1 MQESFPACA
10 SAIATGDALAGSL
23 TATQFSLIFE
33 SESFRLELPFN
44 DLQVEA
50 DPEDKEKLFF
60 RHPQHP
66 DWEVYTYSRE
76 ILNQRNLLQRTDL
89 RQQIAEA
96 TFAQQGPTKHT
107 KLVLGTLATIVSVLL
122 LCWFANDWVISYI
135 VSQMPAEWE
144 ANLGKEVMA
153 EAKKELTFSSDP
165 DRTNYLN
172 EVAQRLV
179 HALPKQPQPYKFYLL
194 DEAGLNAFAI
204 PGGHILVLDSMLDFI
219 DTPEELA
226 GALAHEIAHITQRHS
241 LRRATATAGPTFAIR
256 YLVGQRSG
264 ALGAIAATGV
274 FLGNQR
280 YSRSNESEADDVG
293 MDYLVKAGINPRG
306 MITFFKKLQKF
317 EGRHGVD
324 DSDILNDHPATSAR
338 IAHLEEKLKSFREP
352 KYKSFANLVKPEAPS
367 RENEIDKLVRA
378 KSRQR
383 GKKAER

>member
-1 MQESFPACA
+1 MCFRDCP
-10 SAIATGDALAGSL
+10 GDALAGSL
-23 TATQFSLIFE
+23 AATQFSLVFE

-50 DPEDKEKLFF
+50 NPEDKEKILF

-89 RQQIAEA
+89 RQQIADA
-96 TFAQQGPTKHT
+96 TFVQQGPTNHT
-107 KLVLGTLATIVSVLL
+107 KLVLGTLATIASVLL

-153 EAKKELTFSSDP
+153 EAKKEVTFSSDP

-172 EVAQRLV
+172 AVAQRLV

-226 GALAHEIAHITQRHS
+226 GALGSRDRAYHPTAQFAPRHRYGRANLRHS
-241 LRRATATAGPTFAIR
+241 LFSWPKEWCPGRDRSHRRFP
-256 YLVGQRSG
+256 GQP
-264 ALGAIAATGV
+264 AL
-274 FLGNQR
+274 Q
-280 YSRSNESEADDVG
+280 S
-293 MDYLVKAGINPRG
+293 
-306 MITFFKKLQKF
+306 LQ
-317 EGRHGVD
+317 
-324 DSDILNDHPATSAR
+324 
-338 IAHLEEKLKSFREP
+338 
-352 KYKSFANLVKPEAPS
+352 
-367 RENEIDKLVRA
+367 
-378 KSRQR
+378 
-383 GKKAER
+383 